1 MKRMQRTKEVFR
13 EELVLVKYAADDAED
28 VLHALADVLYAD
40 GATRETY
47 FDAMYEREKAFPT
60 GLPTEGVKVAIPH
73 ADVEHVNY
81 SAFAIATLAEPVKF
95 GEMGGAP
102 DDLLDV
108 EIVMMLANADPD
120 EQVKT
125 LRRMVDMF
133 DEPATLQALMESGS
147 PAQIVAILQ
156 NGYEQ
161 D

>member
-1 MKRMQRTKEVFR
+1 MQENMDVFR
-13 EELVLVKYAADDAED
+13 EELVLVRYVAKDAEK
-28 VLHALADVLYAD
+28 VLRALADVLYAD
-40 GATRETY
+40 GATKESY
-47 FDAMYEREKAFPT
+47 FDAMLERERAYPT

-81 SAFAIATLAEPVKF
+81 SAFAIATLANPVKF

-102 DDLLDV
+102 EDLLDV
-108 EIVMMLANADPD
+108 KIVMMLANADPD

-133 DEPATLQALMESGS
+133 DEPATLQALVESKTS
-147 PAQIVAILQ
+147 AQIVTLLRS
-156 NGYEQ
+156 GYEQ